1 MADRHGKPQT
11 VLLLSAMIAVGL
23 AATALLPVAAAE
35 PGAFATDSRGFID
48 TPARCESPTSA
59 VAIGRTA
66 QSLVAI
72 CVDGRSNYG
81 YRGVRLSDHSVLD
94 APATATGDGRFVV
107 DNAGFTYTFSPKELV
122 IARGA
127 RVVRTEPMAAYVEP
141 DPPDE
146 SAEG

>member
-1 MADRHGKPQT
+1 M
-11 VLLLSAMIAVGL
+11 SAFGL
-23 AATALLPVAAAE
+23 AATALLPVAAAQ
-35 PGAFATDSRGFID
+35 PGTFATDSSGFID
-48 TPARCESPTSA
+48 TPARCESPTFA

-72 CVDGRSNYG
+72 CADGSGHYD

-94 APATATGDGRFVV
+94 APATATADGRFVV

-122 IARGA
+122 IAQGA

-141 DPPDE
+141 RVSDE
-146 SAEG
+146 FAES